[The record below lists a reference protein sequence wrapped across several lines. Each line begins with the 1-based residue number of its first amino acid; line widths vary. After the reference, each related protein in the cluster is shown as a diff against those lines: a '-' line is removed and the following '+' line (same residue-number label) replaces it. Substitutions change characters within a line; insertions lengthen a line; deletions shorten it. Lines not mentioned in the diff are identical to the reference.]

1 MLNPFQEGVPEPPE
15 PPFEVAFVNP
25 GFQDSKPLAAYPG
38 KYDLGGIRMARVSRC

>member
-1 MLNPFQEGVPEPPE
+1 MLNPFQECVPEPPE

-38 KYDLGGIRMARVSRC
+38 KVVSHLLKGSCHDA